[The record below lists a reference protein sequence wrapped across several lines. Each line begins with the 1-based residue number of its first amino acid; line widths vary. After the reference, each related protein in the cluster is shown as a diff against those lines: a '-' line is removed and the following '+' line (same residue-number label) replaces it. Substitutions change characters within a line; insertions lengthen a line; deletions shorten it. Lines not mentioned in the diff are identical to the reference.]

1 MLSRHAASE
10 SSCPARTL
18 CSVSQQ
24 KAAKAANPGPDSH
37 LLQQLGRE
45 PALGVAQHRPWPGLS
60 SLQREAY
67 PHTSRPRN
75 SSMIGMGI
83 WSHIRSEA
91 I

>member
-1 MLSRHAASE
+1 MLSHHIASE

-18 CSVSQQ
+18 CRVSQR
-24 KAAKAANPGPDSH
+24 KAAVNPGPDSH
-37 LLQQLGRE
+37 YLLQQLAGE
-45 PALGVAQHRPWPGLS
+45 PALGAGQHRPRPDLS

-67 PHTSRPRN
+67 PQSPLRN
-75 SSMIGMGI
+75 SRMIGMGI